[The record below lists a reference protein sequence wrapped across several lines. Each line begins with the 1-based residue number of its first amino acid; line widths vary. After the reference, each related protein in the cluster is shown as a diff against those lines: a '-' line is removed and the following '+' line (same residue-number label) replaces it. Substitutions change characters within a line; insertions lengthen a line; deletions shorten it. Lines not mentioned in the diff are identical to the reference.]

1 VKRKDIELMAPAG
14 SYESL
19 MAAIQGGA
27 DSVYFGVEKLNMRS
41 RSSYNFTV
49 NDFPK
54 IVSIARKHNIKTYL
68 AANTIIYDDE
78 LNDINEIMIKAKQ
91 AGINAVIAS
100 DQSTIQL
107 AKEAGIEIHLSTQL
121 NISNIQSLKF
131 YANYADVVVLARELT
146 LEKIERIV
154 KSIKDQNII
163 GPSGERVRIELFIHG
178 AFCMA
183 ISGICY
189 LSLHQYNYSA
199 NRGECL
205 QACRRAYIVS
215 DKETGQE
222 LEIDHEYILS
232 PKDLCTISFI
242 DKIIDAGVAIFKI
255 EGRARSPEYVKTAT
269 SCYAEAI
276 EACLAKTYARSKV
289 KEWETRLAEVFNRG
303 FWDGYYLGRKTG
315 EWSKRYGSAA
325 TKRKKYIAKGVNYYS
340 RIKVGEFILE
350 NDGLRVG
357 DEIMIIGPTTGVI
370 QTVVKEIH
378 GDRGPVEK
386 VYKGE
391 HFSIPLNQTIR
402 PSDKLYKIVGMNESK
417 KKN

>member
-1 VKRKDIELMAPAG
+1 
-14 SYESL
+14 

-49 NDFPK
+49 DDFPE
-54 IVSIARKHNIKTYL
+54 IVSVAQKHNVKTYL

-78 LNDINEIMIKAKQ
+78 LDEINGIMIKAKQ
-91 AGINAVIAS
+91 AGIDAVIAS

-107 AKEAGIEIHLSTQL
+107 AKEAGMEVHISTQM

-131 YANYADVVVLARELT
+131 YANYADVVVLARELS
-146 LEKIERIV
+146 LEKIKKIV
-154 KSIKDQNII
+154 ESIKDQNIR
-163 GPSGERVRIELFIHG
+163 GPSGELVRIELFIHG

-189 LSLHQYNYSA
+189 LSLHQYNHSA

-205 QACRRAYIVS
+205 QACRRAYILS

-222 LEIDHEYILS
+222 LEIDHEYIMS

-242 DKIIDAGVAIFKI
+242 DKILSAGVAILKI
-255 EGRARSPEYVKTAT
+255 EGRARSPEYVKTVT

-276 EACLAKTYARSKV
+276 EACLSKTYTSLKV

-315 EWSKRYGSAA
+315 EWSKRYGSIA

-370 QTVVKEIH
+370 QTVIKEIH
-378 GDRGPVEK
+378 GDHGPVKE
-386 VYKGE
+386 VFKGE

-402 PSDKLYKIVGMNESK
+402 PSDKLYKIVGVNESI